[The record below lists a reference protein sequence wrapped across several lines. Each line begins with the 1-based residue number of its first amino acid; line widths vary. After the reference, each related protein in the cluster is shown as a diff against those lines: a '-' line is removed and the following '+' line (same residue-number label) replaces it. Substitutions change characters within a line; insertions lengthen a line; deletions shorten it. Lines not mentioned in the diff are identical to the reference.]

1 MTTSN
6 RLQKNR
12 SQFIKALKSVHDS
25 HNLLVVVCENDALTD
40 TAEFYQ
46 KLVKKMQNKRVII
59 IRKGGA
65 EMEEK
70 LKFGDEQEMQTSFT
84 RKRNR
89 ISGIASICVQFN

>member
-1 MTTSN
+1 MT
-6 RLQKNR
+6 
-12 SQFIKALKSVHDS
+12 

-70 LKFGDEQEMQTSFT
+70 LKCKRALLEKEIEFQGSL
-84 RKRNR
+84 RSVGNLIKRNDTTLYDL
-89 ISGIASICVQFN
+89 

>member
-1 MTTSN
+1 
-6 RLQKNR
+6 
-12 SQFIKALKSVHDS
+12 
-25 HNLLVVVCENDALTD
+25 
-40 TAEFYQ
+40 
-46 KLVKKMQNKRVII
+46 MQNKRVII